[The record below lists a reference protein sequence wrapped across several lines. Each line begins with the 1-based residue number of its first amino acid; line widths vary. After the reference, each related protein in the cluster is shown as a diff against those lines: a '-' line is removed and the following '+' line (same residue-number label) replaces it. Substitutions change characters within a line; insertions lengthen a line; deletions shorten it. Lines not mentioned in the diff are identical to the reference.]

1 MEHVRGR
8 SMRGRV
14 AVLVAA
20 LLALGLM
27 VPGVATA
34 ATTTVPASA
43 DTTVRADQPTTNF
56 GTSATLSVSASP
68 VIRGFVKFTVTQPTV
83 TRATLRLYSYATS
96 ATGLAVYRVADNS
109 WTETGITDATAPTF
123 GSLVANSGALTVNSW
138 AAIDVSSYVTG
149 PGTYSIG
156 LSTTSTTAKQ
166 VAARETAA
174 SPPQL
179 VLESTPPPA
188 AVAATAGTPQSAVTG
203 AAFATALAAK
213 VTDASGAA
221 VAGAQVTFT
230 TPGSG
235 ASATFPGLAT
245 TATVATGT
253 DGVATAPALTAN
265 ATVGS
270 YTATASVAGVS
281 ATASYALSNTAG
293 SGPPTGTVTA
303 SADATVRADQPT
315 TNYGNDA
322 TLSVN
327 GSPVVRG
334 FVKFTVSQASVTK
347 ATLRLYSYAASG
359 TGFSVSRVADNSWT
373 ETGITNATA
382 PAFGSLVANSGAIT
396 VNAWAAIDV
405 SAYVNAPGTYSFG
418 LSTTSTTAKQLAS
431 RQTAGTPPQLVIES
445 AAPGTPVT
453 VTPVSG
459 GGQSAT
465 TGSAFTTPLAAKVT
479 DSTGAGVA
487 GAQVTFT
494 APAAEPTA
502 TFPGPSASVV
512 AATGSDGVAT
522 SPALTAG
529 ATTGG
534 YQVTATVPGVS
545 GSATFALTTGASA
558 GPDPVIAAVGD
569 IACTADKTPTATSCQ
584 QTAVSDVVV
593 ANHPDTVL
601 PLGDEQYE
609 TGNLTDFQNAYDPGW
624 GRVKNISKPVPG
636 NHEYGY
642 IGTAIT
648 PTGAAGYFAYYGPT
662 SHPQQP
668 DCTTSCTA
676 YYSYDIGTW
685 HLIALDSQCPAI
697 TGGCGATSPE
707 ANWLRNDLST
717 HPNTC
722 TLAYWHIP
730 VWASSTDRQPDMQ
743 AITQILY
750 DNNTDIIL
758 TGHAHYYERF
768 APQDPNKNPDPTRGI
783 RAFVIGT
790 GGRSFFSISQTPQP
804 NSEARIPGTFGAL
817 TMTLHPAGYDWAFHP
832 TTPDGPTDTG
842 TGTCH

>member
-1 MEHVRGR
+1 
-8 SMRGRV
+8 MRPKTLQRRIACV
-14 AVLVAA
+14 VAA
-20 LLALGLM
+20 TLALGLLT
-27 VPGVATA
+27 PGAAAA
-34 ATTTVPASA
+34 ATTTVLPSA
-43 DTTVRADQPTTNF
+43 DATVRADQPSTNF
-56 GTSATLSVSASP
+56 GTAATLSTDASP
-68 VIRGFVKFTVTQPTV
+68 VIRSFLKFTVTPSDV
-83 TRATLRLYSYATS
+83 TNATLRLFGFDTSSTGYS
-96 ATGLAVYRVADNS
+96 VYRVADNA
-109 WTETGITDATAPTF
+109 WTETGVTDATAPAF
-123 GSLVANSGALTVNSW
+123 GALVAGSGHLTANTWTS
-138 AAIDVSSYVTG
+138 IDVSAYVSG
-149 PGTYSIG
+149 PGTYSFG
-156 LSTTSTTAKQ
+156 LSTTSTVSKN
-166 VAARETAA
+166 VASREAGA
-174 SPPQL
+174 NAPQL
-179 VLESTPPPA
+179 VLTTGSGTPAPA
-188 AVAATAGTPQSAVTG
+188 AVAATAGTPQSTATG
-203 AAFATALAAK
+203 TAFPTALAAK
-213 VTDASGAA
+213 VTDGSGAA
-221 VAGAQVTFT
+221 VAGIPVTFT
-230 TPGSG
+230 APTGG
-235 ASATFPGLAT
+235 ATATFAGGATATAT
-245 TATVATGT
+245 TAADGT
-253 DGVATAPALTAN
+253 ATAPTLTAN
-265 ATVGS
+265 ATAGG
-270 YTATASVAGVS
+270 YTVTASVAGV
-281 ATASYALSNTAG
+281 ATPATFALTNTTATQG
-293 SGPPTGTVTA
+293 TTVTA

-315 TNYGNDA
+315 ANFGTDPLLSTDA
-322 TLSVN
+322 
-327 GSPVVRG
+327 SPVIRSYLR
-334 FVKFTVSQASVTK
+334 FTTTQAATG
-347 ATLRLYSYAASG
+347 ATLRLYSHDTSG
-359 TGFSVSRVADNSWT
+359 TGFAVYRVADNGWA

-396 VNAWAAIDV
+396 TNAWVAVDV
-405 SAYVNAPGTYSFG
+405 SAYVTAAGTYSFG
-418 LSTTSTTAKQLAS
+418 LSTTSTVSKRVSSRETTATAPQLVLGTTGTPPGDPAAIVA
-431 RQTAGTPPQLVIES
+431 TAGTP
-445 AAPGTPVT
+445 
-453 VTPVSG
+453 
-459 GGQSAT
+459 QSARVST
-465 TGSAFTTPLAAKVT
+465 AFAAPLAAKVT
-479 DSTGAGVA
+479 DAAGNAVG

-494 APAAEPTA
+494 APASGASA

-512 AATGSDGVAT
+512 AATGANGVAT
-522 SPALTAG
+522 SPVPTAN
-529 ATTGG
+529 ATVGS
-534 YQVTATVPGVS
+534 YAVTATVAGLS
-545 GSATFALTTGASA
+545 GPSASFALSNTAAS
-558 GPDPVIAAVGD
+558 GTDPVIAAVGD
-569 IACTADKTPTATSCQ
+569 IACPAGKAVTATSCQ